1 MSNWLNLWIEVYDFS
16 TNVSNN
22 NYNPV
27 NRMYYASKIMTKL
40 YYLLA
45 TNNNHDTLDSLI
57 DYLALQNIN
66 DTIFIYGLKDI
77 LIEIFKVLKSYNVPL
92 TIEKLYAPYYADDF
106 TNIDKSLIR
115 PIILD
120 IISEIYDIKDIIQD
134 KFKDIP
140 AQFWRK
146 SFFSLNIYD
155 DNVMYLMDFKY
166 KSNILN
172 PNKNYIIDN
181 RFQKNSETKT
191 FVKHNIT
198 IYKSLSTTQD
208 NFYEFIYYI
217 CSLDD
222 YDFFTIEDILN
233 KKSILFKNHNVKF
246 TDAEFNLLLEP
257 PTNFN
262 TITNFT
268 DKVIYTEK
276 LSVLRGLLID
286 SLYKNILPIMLFD
299 TLRIENLLRSY
310 PQNYLLSLSFG
321 HFLPHHINFREVID
335 IKFEYAILL
344 SIRYYSDYLRE
355 KYIGDNYFV
364 GFWQDLHLGWNSINN
379 FTYNGHC
386 AIEKHYWAIRYLLKN
401 GFSVDEGLKVYISLL
416 SKNDITEQLIINI
429 IDILM
434 TYGANAKIDY
444 VLLPNVSDNLAIKD
458 NIDILR
464 DLTQRDENYQK
475 KALIFDTIM
484 KYYNINKFN
493 IKQIKPIL
501 NNLGNNLGSKLYL
514 GHDIDNLIFSYYD
527 ERHLIEL
534 LIDWNKIEAQPLY
547 INGRINEI
555 FLNANINIKQGRY
568 MIFKYHSKYL
578 LENYYNI
585 TDNIN

>member
-22 NYNPV
+22 TYNPV
-27 NRMYYASKIMTKL
+27 NRIYYASKIMTKL

-45 TNNNHDTLDSLI
+45 TNNNHDALDSLI

-66 DTIFIYGLKDI
+66 DNFFIYGLKDI
-77 LIEIFKVLKSYNVPL
+77 LIEVFKVLKSYNVPL

-106 TNIDKSLIR
+106 TNIDNSLVR
-115 PIILD
+115 PLILD
-120 IISEIYDIKDIIQD
+120 IISEIYDIKNIIQD

-181 RFQKNSETKT
+181 RFQNNSETKT
-191 FVKHNIT
+191 FLKHNIT
-198 IYKSLSTTQD
+198 IYKSLSATQD

-222 YDFFTIEDILN
+222 YDFFTIEDILT

-246 TDAEFNLLLEP
+246 TDDEFNLLLKTP
-257 PTNFN
+257 SNFNDITNFN
-262 TITNFT
+262 
-268 DKVIYTEK
+268 DKLIYTEK
-276 LSVLRGLLID
+276 LSVLRGLLMD

-321 HFLPHHINFREVID
+321 HFLPHHNNFREITD

-355 KYIGDNYFV
+355 KYIGDNYFQD
-364 GFWQDLHLGWNSINN
+364 FWHDLHLGWNSINN

-386 AIEKHYWAIRYLLKN
+386 AIEKHYWAIKYLLKN
-401 GFSVDEGLKVYISLL
+401 GFSVDEGLNIYINLL
-416 SKNDITEQLIINI
+416 SNNNIKEQLIINI
-429 IDILM
+429 IDIFM

-444 VLLPNVSDNLAIKD
+444 ILLPNVADNLSIKD

-464 DLTQRDENYQK
+464 DLTESYQK

-484 KYYNINKFN
+484 KYHNINKFN
-493 IKQIKPIL
+493 KTQIEPIL
-501 NNLGNNLGSKLYL
+501 NNLYL

-527 ERHLIEL
+527 ERHPIEL
-534 LIDWNKIEAQPLY
+534 LTDWNKIDAQPLY
-547 INGRINEI
+547 INRRLNEI
-555 FLNANINIKQGRY
+555 FLNTNIKQGKY
-568 MIFKYHSKYL
+568 MIFKYYSKYM
-578 LENYYNI
+578 LENYQ
-585 TDNIN
+585 